1 MVLLAILGLLLC
13 LCRRKPIIDC
23 SRQRCRQYFKNI
35 FFFLCRSPSLYTFPC
50 LCNWSEIKHSPQL
63 GWITAA
69 SDSSQTAL
77 TDKSLKKENKKMKD
91 NFSIFFY
98 YSHNIYTEPSQFI
111 HLVNNVINQTE
122 LTGGWIFKHAQ
133 RCWLTFWLTIEAVE
147 DISACHTP
155 RLRYRWIACKQQTV
169 CRSLL
174 GLQGGNICVKG
185 CHQSHLC
192 LMSKYCAMLH
202 VTGTSIDKS

>member
-23 SRQRCRQYFKNI
+23 SRQRGVDNILKIYFSSYVALPLFTHFPASVI
-35 FFFLCRSPSLYTFPC
+35 EVRSNTAHSLAG
-50 LCNWSEIKHSPQL
+50 LQQPQ
-63 GWITAA
+63 IY
-69 SDSSQTAL
+69 SQTVL
-77 TDKSLKKENKKMKD
+77 TDKSLKNENKKWK

-147 DISACHTP
+147 DSSACHTP

>member
-23 SRQRCRQYFKNI
+23 SRQRGVDNILKIYFSSYVALPL
-35 FFFLCRSPSLYTFPC
+35 FSQLPC
-50 LCNWSEIKHSPQL
+50 LCNWSEIKHNPQL

-69 SDSSQTAL
+69 SDSSQAAL
-77 TDKSLKKENKKMKD
+77 TDKSLKERKFKNERKK
-91 NFSIFFY
+91 IIH

-111 HLVNNVINQTE
+111 RLVNNVINQTE

-133 RCWLTFWLTIEAVE
+133 RCWLTFRLTIEAVE
-147 DISACHTP
+147 DSSACHTP

-192 LMSKYCAMLH
+192 LMFKYCAMLH
-202 VTGTSIDKS
+202 VTGTSINKS